1 MPYYNLKVWIASLIV
16 VDCKGVLTEFV
27 GMLTSIATVSIS
39 GTLDRKLAAIA
50 ETGYQG
56 VEIFESDLLGFDG
69 TVADVGRMI
78 ADFGLICTCY
88 QPFRDFEGLTG
99 SLRQRAFDRAEY
111 KFDVMQALGAP
122 LMLVCSSVHLEAL
135 GEPERAVEDFRL
147 LAQRAAIRG
156 LRVGYEALAWGRFVN
171 DHRQAWDIVRR
182 VDHPAMGLI
191 LDSFHS
197 LARKIPVTSLADIA
211 PEKIFLVQVADAPD
225 MPMEYLYWSRHFRC
239 FPSQGDLPVA
249 EYVKAAVHQGYDG
262 PLSLE
267 IFNDRF
273 RGWSASQVAVDGL
286 RSLTTLCGQVGI
298 LPSIAPRVAILGID
312 FIEFAV
318 HADEAP
324 TLATLL
330 AGLGF
335 VHVGEHRSKN
345 VSLWRQGEVH
355 LVINRDS
362 VGWAHSHWQIHGP
375 SVCALALR
383 VDDTQAALARARA
396 LNMATF
402 QQRVAEGELAIPWI
416 RGVGGALTYFTEPDR
431 GSGHWTHDFKPVGL
445 GTVESGALE
454 PRAAARLPAIMRIDH
469 LSQAMRMEE
478 FLSWQLY
485 YTSLFDLTKMPPVE
499 IADTL
504 GLIQS
509 QAIESPD
516 GAFRV
521 TLNGSTAS
529 QTLAARFVEGEMG
542 AGVQHIAFQTE
553 DIIEAAGTLTALGLE
568 ILPVPPNYYDDLRA
582 RFGLPEDFIAT
593 LNKSNVFYD
602 RDASGEY
609 FQFFSRAFDKR
620 FFFEIAQRRGY
631 TGYGAA
637 NSAVRL
643 AAQARYKQLRFD

>member
-1 MPYYNLKVWIASLIV
+1 
-16 VDCKGVLTEFV
+16 
-27 GMLTSIATVSIS
+27 MLTSIATVSIS

-50 ETGYQG
+50 EAGYQG
-56 VEIFESDLLGFDG
+56 VEIFENDLLGYDG
-69 TVADVGRMI
+69 TAAEVGRMI
-78 ADFGLICTCY
+78 VDFGLICTCY

-99 SLRQRAFDRAEY
+99 SLRQRAFDRAEC

-122 LMLVCSSVHLEAL
+122 LMLVCSSVHPEAL
-135 GEPERAVEDFRL
+135 GEPERLVEDFRR
-147 LAQRAAIRG
+147 LAERAASRG
-156 LRVGYEALAWGRFVN
+156 LRIGYEALAWGRFVN

-197 LARKIPVTSLADIA
+197 LARKIPVASLADIA
-211 PEKIFLVQVADAPD
+211 PQKIFLIQVADAPD

-249 EYVKAAVHQGYDG
+249 EYVAAAVRQGYDG

-286 RSLTTLCGQVGI
+286 RSLTTLYGHVGI
-298 LPSIAPRVAILGID
+298 TPEIAPRVAILGID

-330 AGLGF
+330 TGLGF

-431 GSGHWTHDFKPVGL
+431 GNGHWTHDFKSVG
-445 GTVESGALE
+445 
-454 PRAAARLPAIMRIDH
+454 AAALTPHVDATPGAITRIDH

-504 GLIQS
+504 GLVQS
-509 QAIESPD
+509 QAIESAD
-516 GAFRV
+516 GSFRV

-542 AGVQHIAFQTE
+542 AGVQHIACQTD
-553 DIIEAAGTLTALGLE
+553 DIVEAARALTALGLE
-568 ILPVPPNYYDDLRA
+568 VLPVPPNYYDDLRA
-582 RFGLPEDFIAT
+582 RFGLSEAFTAGLKEANI
-593 LNKSNVFYD
+593 FYD
-602 RDASGEY
+602 IDASGEY

-620 FFFEIAQRRGY
+620 FFFEIVERRGY

-637 NSAVRL
+637 NSGVRL

>member
-1 MPYYNLKVWIASLIV
+1 
-16 VDCKGVLTEFV
+16 
-27 GMLTSIATVSIS
+27 MLTSIATVSIS

-50 ETGYQG
+50 EAGYQG
-56 VEIFESDLLGFDG
+56 VEIFENDLLGFDG
-69 TVADVGRMI
+69 TATDVGRMI
-78 ADFGLICTCY
+78 TDFGLICTCY

-111 KFDVMQALGAP
+111 KFDVMQTLGAS
-122 LMLVCSSVHLEAL
+122 LMLVCSSVHPDAL

-147 LAQRAAIRG
+147 LAQRAASRG
-156 LRVGYEALAWGRFVN
+156 LRIGYEALAWGRFVN

-182 VDHPAMGLI
+182 VDHRAMGLI

-197 LARKIPVTSLADIA
+197 LARKIPVASLADIA
-211 PEKIFLVQVADAPD
+211 PEKIFLMQVADAPD

-249 EYVKAAVHQGYDG
+249 EYVKAAVRQGYDG

-286 RSLTTLCGQVGI
+286 RSLTTLYGHVGI
-298 LPSIAPRVAILGID
+298 TPEVAPRVAILGID

-318 HADEAP
+318 HAAEAP
-324 TLATLL
+324 ALATLL
-330 AGLGF
+330 TGLGF

-345 VSLWRQGEVH
+345 VSLWRQGEVR

-445 GTVESGALE
+445 GTEASGAAGPGAPA
-454 PRAAARLPAIMRIDH
+454 PRTAAPLPAITRIDH

-504 GLIQS
+504 GLVQS

-516 GAFRV
+516 CGFRV
-521 TLNGSTAS
+521 TLTGSAAS

-553 DIIEAAGTLTALGLE
+553 DIVEAARTLTALGLE
-568 ILPVPPNYYDDLRA
+568 ILPVPPNYFDDLRA
-582 RFGLPEDFIAT
+582 RFGLSEAFTAV
-593 LNKSNVFYD
+593 LKQSNVFYD

-620 FFFEIAQRRGY
+620 FFFEIVQRRGY

>member
-1 MPYYNLKVWIASLIV
+1 
-16 VDCKGVLTEFV
+16 
-27 GMLTSIATVSIS
+27 MLTSIATVSIS
-39 GTLDRKLAAIA
+39 GTLDRKLAVIA
-50 ETGYQG
+50 EAGYQG
-56 VEIFESDLLGFDG
+56 VEIFENDLLGFDG
-69 TVADVGRMI
+69 TAAEVGRMI
-78 ADFGLICTCY
+78 VDFGLICTCY
-88 QPFRDFEGLTG
+88 QPFRDFEGLSG
-99 SLRQRAFDRAEY
+99 NLRQRAFDRAEH

-122 LMLVCSSVHLEAL
+122 LLLVCSSVHPEAG
-135 GEPERAVEDFRL
+135 GEPERAVDDFRL
-147 LAQRAAIRG
+147 LAERAAGRG
-156 LRVGYEALAWGRFVN
+156 LRIGYEALAWGRFVS

-197 LARKIPVTSLADIA
+197 LARKIPLETLADIA
-211 PEKIFLVQVADAPD
+211 PEKIFLMQVADAPE
-225 MPMEYLYWSRHFRC
+225 MPMDYLYWSRHFRC

-249 EYVKAAVHQGYDG
+249 EYVATAVRHGYDG

-273 RGWSASQVAVDGL
+273 RGWSASQIAVDGL
-286 RSLTTLCGQVGI
+286 RSLTTLYAEVGI
-298 LPSIAPRVAILGID
+298 SPAVPPRVTVLGID

-324 TLATLL
+324 ALAKLL
-330 AGLGF
+330 TGLGF

-345 VSLWRQGEVH
+345 VSLWRHGGVH
-355 LVINRDS
+355 LVINRDPA
-362 VGWAHSHWQIHGP
+362 GWAHSHWQIHGP

-383 VDDTQAALARARA
+383 VDDTQVALDRAQA

-402 QQRVAEGELAIPWI
+402 RQRVAEGELDIPWI

-431 GSGHWTHDFKPVGL
+431 GKGHWTHDFVAVVPAPPAHRVAAPSPVI
-445 GTVESGALE
+445 T
-454 PRAAARLPAIMRIDH
+454 RIDH
-469 LSQAMRMEE
+469 VSQAMRIEE

-485 YTSLFDLTKMPPVE
+485 YTSLFDLVKMPPVE

-504 GLIQS
+504 GLVQS
-509 QAIESPD
+509 QAIEAPGGS
-516 GAFRV
+516 FRV

-542 AGVQHIAFQTE
+542 AGVQHIALQTE
-553 DIIEAAGTLTALGLE
+553 DIFEAVSTLTDLGLAA
-568 ILPVPPNYYDDLRA
+568 LAVPPNYYDDLRA
-582 RFGLPEDFIAT
+582 RFGLSEAFTAT
-593 LNKSNVFYD
+593 LKEANVFYD

-620 FFFEIAQRRGY
+620 FFFEIVERRGY
-631 TGYGAA
+631 TGYGAT

>member
-1 MPYYNLKVWIASLIV
+1 
-16 VDCKGVLTEFV
+16 
-27 GMLTSIATVSIS
+27 MLTSIATVSIS

-50 ETGYQG
+50 EAGYQG
-56 VEIFESDLLGFDG
+56 VEIFENDLLGFDG
-69 TVADVGRMI
+69 TAAEVGRMI
-78 ADFGLICTCY
+78 GDFGLICTCY

-99 SLRQRAFDRAEY
+99 NLRQRAFDRAEC

-122 LMLVCSSVHLEAL
+122 LLLVCSSVHPEAS
-135 GEPERAVEDFRL
+135 GESERAVVDFCL
-147 LAQRAAIRG
+147 LAERAANRS
-156 LRVGYEALAWGRFVN
+156 LRIGYEALAWGRHVN

-197 LARKIPVTSLADIA
+197 LARKIPVDTLADIH
-211 PEKIFLVQVADAPD
+211 PKKVFLIQVADAPD
-225 MPMEYLYWSRHFRC
+225 MPMDYLYWSRHFRC

-249 EYVKAAVHQGYDG
+249 DYVQAAIRHGYDG

-273 RGWSASQVAVDGL
+273 RGWSASQIAVDGL
-286 RSLTTLCGQVGI
+286 RSLTSLYGQVGI
-298 LPSIAPRVAILGID
+298 APSVPPRAAVLGID

-318 HADEAP
+318 HTDEAAA
-324 TLATLL
+324 LATLL

-335 VHVGEHRSKN
+335 IHVGEHRSKN
-345 VSLWRQGEVH
+345 VSLWRHGEVH

-383 VDDTQAALARARA
+383 VEDTQAALARARA

-402 QQRVAEGELAIPWI
+402 QQRTAEGELSIPWI

-431 GSGHWTHDFKPVGL
+431 GKGHWTQDFVAMGL
-445 GTVESGALE
+445 
-454 PRAAARLPAIMRIDH
+454 AARPPCDTAQPVITRIDH

-485 YTSLFDLTKMPPVE
+485 YTSLFDLIKMPPVE

-504 GLIQS
+504 GLVQS
-509 QAIESPD
+509 QAIEAPGCS
-516 GAFRV
+516 FRV
-521 TLNGSTAS
+521 TLNGSAAS
-529 QTLAARFVEGEMG
+529 QTLAARFVDGEMG
-542 AGVQHIAFQTE
+542 AGVQHIAFQTGN
-553 DIIEAAGTLTALGLE
+553 ILEAANTLTDLGLE
-568 ILPVPPNYYDDLRA
+568 ILAVPPNYYDDLRA
-582 RFGLPEDFIAT
+582 RFGLSEAFTASLRDA
-593 LNKSNVFYD
+593 NVFYD

-609 FQFFSRAFDKR
+609 FQFYSRAFDKR
-620 FFFEIAQRRGY
+620 FFFEVVERRGY

>member
-1 MPYYNLKVWIASLIV
+1 
-16 VDCKGVLTEFV
+16 
-27 GMLTSIATVSIS
+27 MLTSIATVSIS

-50 ETGYQG
+50 EAGYQG
-56 VEIFESDLLGFDG
+56 VEIFENDLLGFDG
-69 TVADVGRMI
+69 TTADVGRMI
-78 ADFGLICTCY
+78 VDFGLVCTCY

-99 SLRQRAFDRAEY
+99 NLRQRAFDRAEY

-122 LMLVCSSVHLEAL
+122 LLLVCSSVHPEAS
-135 GEPERAVEDFRL
+135 GESERAVVDFCL
-147 LAQRAAIRG
+147 LAERAATRG
-156 LRVGYEALAWGRFVN
+156 LRIGYEALAWGRHVN

-197 LARKIPVTSLADIA
+197 LARKIPVDTLADIR
-211 PEKIFLVQVADAPD
+211 PEKIFLMQVADAPD
-225 MPMEYLYWSRHFRC
+225 MPMDYLYWSRHFRC

-249 EYVKAAVHQGYDG
+249 EYVQAAVSHGYDG

-273 RGWSASQVAVDGL
+273 RGWSASQIAVDGL
-286 RSLTTLCGQVGI
+286 RSLISLYGQVGI
-298 LPSIAPRVAILGID
+298 SSGVPPRVGILGID

-318 HADEAP
+318 HADEAAA
-324 TLATLL
+324 LATLL
-330 AGLGF
+330 SGLGF
-335 VHVGEHRSKN
+335 AHVAEHRSKN
-345 VSLWRQGEVH
+345 VSLWRHGEVH
-355 LVINRDS
+355 LVVNRDP

-402 QQRVAEGELAIPWI
+402 QQRMAEGELAIPWI

-431 GSGHWTHDFKPVGL
+431 GNGHWTQDFIPLKAAPLPRESPPPVI
-445 GTVESGALE
+445 A
-454 PRAAARLPAIMRIDH
+454 RIDH
-469 LSQAMRMEE
+469 VSQAMRMEE

-485 YTSLFDLTKMPPVE
+485 YTSLFDVIKMPPVE

-504 GLIQS
+504 GLVQS
-509 QAIESPD
+509 QAIEAPGGS
-516 GAFRV
+516 FRV

-542 AGVQHIAFQTE
+542 AGVQHIALQTE
-553 DIIEAAGTLTALGLE
+553 DIFAAAGALTGLGLP
-568 ILPVPPNYYDDLRA
+568 ILAVPPNYYDDLRA
-582 RFGLPEDFIAT
+582 RFGLSETFTAT
-593 LNKSNVFYD
+593 LKAANVFYD
-602 RDASGEY
+602 LDASGEY
-609 FQFFSRAFDKR
+609 FQLFSRAFDKR
-620 FFFEIAQRRGY
+620 FFFEIVERRGY
-631 TGYGAA
+631 TGYGAP